1 MIRKFHLKNQIVV
14 YIIHNV
20 ECKSQI
26 KYQGLYIDQKV
37 YYNNL
42 KFHRPRI
49 SGLFR
54 AATFVAS
61 KLCGKLHIPS
71 ELKKKKSY
79 DHFYKQ
85 CKPDIIITLEHDK
98 NDLFSIKLGYMR
110 YICSPISI

>member
-37 YYNNL
+37 YYSVTLTLPSEIEYYNNL

-71 ELKKKKSY
+71 ELKKKNLMTTFTSSA
-79 DHFYKQ
+79 
-85 CKPDIIITLEHDK
+85 
-98 NDLFSIKLGYMR
+98 N
-110 YICSPISI
+110 PISLLL